1 MSLSY
6 VIDMYGVF
14 NNYVH
19 CLTEYLFKSDDIPM
33 SFATLFNKKSYIFT
47 TQMKPLHSL
56 FNSYV
61 YLSCGLKREKWIAFK

>member
-19 CLTEYLFKSDDIPM
+19 CLTEYLFQSDDIPM
-33 SFATLFNKKSYIFT
+33 SFATLFNKKPIFL
-47 TQMKPLHSL
+47 PL
-56 FNSYV
+56 
-61 YLSCGLKREKWIAFK
+61 K